1 MLKRS
6 DVPRI
11 AFIGA
16 GRMAHFYHLPSQK
29 QLEAQGLSR
38 LAAVCDLDPKAAAIA
53 AKKFKIPG
61 VYHDVDTM
69 LKEVQPD
76 GVVMI
81 MPVAVTPIMASHVL
95 SKGYKVMMEKPPGD
109 SVKKCMQIVKAA
121 RKSRT
126 KNMVAFNRRFCPV
139 LVQGREEALK
149 RGQTMGANGLMYR
162 NDRRE
167 WEFFIGTAIHSL
179 DAMRYLAGDIDRVEI
194 NARELAKGEQR
205 AFSLHVSYKNGGAG
219 TLNVRPQAGVQLE
232 RYELF
237 APQTSV
243 LIHAGVGWLVDT
255 PGSCTVYVGNEKQKI
270 PDALAP
276 YKRFKNPL
284 LEAMVS
290 GFYGE
295 NAAFVAALR
304 GEGPFKPSVEESL
317 QSVAICEAVQ
327 NGRSWKRHA

>member
-1 MLKRS
+1 MAKRS
-6 DVPRI
+6 DLPRI

-16 GRMAHFYHLPSQK
+16 GRMAHLYHLPSQV
-29 QLEAQGLSR
+29 QLQKEGRSR
-38 LAAVCDLDPKAAAIA
+38 LVAVCDLNREAAATA

-61 VYHDVDTM
+61 VYNDIDTM
-69 LKEVQPD
+69 LKEEQPD

-81 MPVAVTPIMASHVL
+81 MPVPVTPSVASHVL

-109 SVKKCMQIVKAA
+109 SVKKCLQIVNAA
-121 RKSRT
+121 KKSRT

-149 RGQTMGANGLMYR
+149 RGKPKGANGLMYR
-162 NDRRE
+162 KDRRE
-167 WEFFIGTAIHSL
+167 WEFFIGTGIHTL
-179 DAMRYLAGDIDRVEI
+179 DAMRYLGGDMDRVET
-194 NARELAKGEQR
+194 NTKELAKGEQR
-205 AFSLHVSYKNGGAG
+205 AFSLYVSYANGGAG
-219 TLNVRPQAGVQLE
+219 TLNIRPQAGVQLE

-270 PDALAP
+270 PDVLKP
-276 YKRFKNPL
+276 YRRFKDPL

-295 NAAFVAALR
+295 NEAFVKALR
-304 GEGPFKPSVEESL
+304 GEGPFTPSVEESL
-317 QSVAICEAVQ
+317 QSVEICEAVQ
-327 NGRSWKRHA
+327 NGRSWKRRA